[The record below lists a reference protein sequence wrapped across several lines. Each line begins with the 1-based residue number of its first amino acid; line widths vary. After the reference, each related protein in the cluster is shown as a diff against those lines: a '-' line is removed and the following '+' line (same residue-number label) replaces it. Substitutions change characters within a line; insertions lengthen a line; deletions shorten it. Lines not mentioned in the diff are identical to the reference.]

1 VRADQPRFRRPERI
15 RFADR
20 IENDSVDRC
29 IGKHIQRIR
38 QQSGGIR
45 KDASYDFKTANKRGN
60 EFRFRRPY
68 FLISANAEF
77 VGLRM

>member
-1 VRADQPRFRRPERI
+1 MGIER
-15 RFADR
+15 
-20 IENDSVDRC
+20 SQSS
-29 IGKHIQRIR
+29 IQRIR

-45 KDASYDFKTANKRGN
+45 QDASYDFETANKRGD

-77 VGLRM
+77 VILGCDS